1 MKLSETIRNLAN
13 KSAETHQ
20 LTAYF
25 LESPF
30 QVRHF
35 AAKQLQEE
43 TGAKGTV
50 AAGIIQRL
58 WEQDEACSSCD
69 DRKKKLEPGIEE
81 FLRKKTEAKKKA
93 KADPAV

>member
-1 MKLSETIRNLAN
+1 MAN
-13 KSAETHQ
+13 KWAETHQ

-30 QVRHF
+30 QVRHLG
-35 AAKQLQEE
+35 AKQLQEE

-58 WEQDEACSSCD
+58 WEQDVACSSLD
-69 DRKKKLEPGIEE
+69 DRKRKLEPGVEE
-81 FLRKKTEAKKKA
+81 FLRKRAEAKKKA